1 MQFENSTNKYIRVLA
16 DKIVNIC
23 RHCIKMHRLN
33 PR

>member
-23 RHCIKMHRLN
+23 RQTLH
-33 PR
+33 